1 MADPKKQFFS
11 AITESANRGEVTA
24 LLIRSG
30 FRVYRP
36 EADVYGE
43 DLVVWS
49 PNSETF
55 HAVQLKGRPIVD
67 KAKYGGRNI
76 WMLFPSARYNPSVSR
91 DWFLVPHD
99 EFLSWVAE
107 RHTSVATT
115 GHWSYPTISKDLAIF
130 LQPYVIVPPVEGH
143 EEKFQQGSEGV
154 MVTRN
159 GVDIPLSELHKNDEL
174 GRLKDNSN

>member
-1 MADPKKQFFS
+1 MSDDKKQFYS

-49 PNSETF
+49 PDSETF

-67 KAKYGGRNI
+67 KKKYGDRNI
-76 WMLFPSARYNPSVSR
+76 WMLFPSARYNPSASR
-91 DWFLVPHD
+91 DWYMTPHD
-99 EFLSWVAE
+99 EFYTWVE
-107 RHTSVATT
+107 GRHTSVASTDI
-115 GHWSYPTISKDLAIF
+115 GAIQQFRKSSPHFLSPTRSFRL
-130 LQPYVIVPPVEGH
+130 
-143 EEKFQQGSEGV
+143 SR
-154 MVTRN
+154 VTRRSSR
-159 GVDIPLSELHKNDEL
+159 PPRKE
-174 GRLKDNSN
+174 